1 VSDLGRVLRLDAR
14 RTALLVAVPVLTL
27 VGTTATVLSLCP
39 SVAYW
44 DNTVVA
50 LVNAVRFLGPVA
62 AGLAAWAA
70 VRERPLDYLRDLT
83 ARSPATGVLFDL
95 LLLSSAALV
104 SYVAVT
110 VLVVAVTLVQEEA
123 GHPHP
128 LGAVAGAGALVL
140 HVVVGYLTGRVV
152 PHRVT
157 AALVL
162 AVTSLW
168 AALRVPGV
176 SWWSLLPPAAL
187 PHLDLFTTLRP
198 AVFAAQV
205 LWATGL
211 TATLI
216 LGYVMWVTRRFLLV
230 LPLAVALAAT
240 TAATLDLRGSSAGT
254 VASVPAEP
262 VCRRWPLTVCVHPAL
277 RDALPRLMEQVTPV
291 AARLNG
297 TPGAFTRVE
306 QRPAWM
312 PVTVAGGVAAVHV
325 DENLSPGYAARA
337 VRQISEGL
345 KDARA
350 CATPNGYRAMVDAW
364 LLGDDPRAV
373 PDTRAARRFASWSER
388 RRRAWLRHHF
398 AEYRTCALDREDFRS
413 VFMAVPSSFG
423 PGGPPSS
430 GTAAIAG
437 IAPTRLA
444 ARCAIRSSQ
453 ARTCLRTRS
462 QRPGLS
468 RGRGG
473 G

>member
-27 VGTTATVLSLCP
+27 VGTAATALSLCP

-95 LLLSSAALV
+95 LLLSSAALA
-104 SYVAVT
+104 SYLAVT
-110 VLVVAVTLVQEEA
+110 VLVVTATLAQEEA

-152 PHRVT
+152 PHRAT

-168 AALRVPGV
+168 AALRVPGA

-187 PHLDLFTTLRP
+187 PRLDLFTTLRP
-198 AVFAAQV
+198 AVFADQV
-205 LWATGL
+205 LWAAGT
-211 TATLI
+211 TAALI
-216 LGYVMWVTRRFLLV
+216 LCYVTWVTRRFLMV

-240 TAATLDLRGSSAGT
+240 TTATLDLRGSSGA
-254 VASVPAEP
+254 VAPVAAEP

-277 RDALPRLMEQVTPV
+277 RAALPRLTEQVTPL
-291 AARLNG
+291 AARLDG

-312 PVTVAGGVAAVHV
+312 PVMVAGGVAAVHI
-325 DENLSPGYAARA
+325 DQNLSPGYASRA
-337 VRQISEGL
+337 VRQISQGL
-345 KDARA
+345 KDGQA
-350 CATPNGYRAMVDAW
+350 CASPNGYRAMVDAW

-373 PDTRAARRFASWSER
+373 PDTRTARRFASWSER
-388 RRRAWLRHHF
+388 RRRAWLRLHF
-398 AEYRTCALDREDFRS
+398 TEYRTCALDRDDFRAPHHKKTHHEKKHRKKKHRS
-413 VFMAVPSSFG
+413 AEDPHREPLDGAS
-423 PGGPPSS
+423 PP
-430 GTAAIAG
+430 A
-437 IAPTRLA
+437 
-444 ARCAIRSSQ
+444 
-453 ARTCLRTRS
+453 
-462 QRPGLS
+462 
-468 RGRGG
+468 
-473 G
+473 

>member
-1 VSDLGRVLRLDAR
+1 MSDLGRVLRLDAR

-27 VGTTATVLSLCP
+27 VGTAATVLSLCP

-104 SYVAVT
+104 SYLAVT
-110 VLVVAVTLVQEEA
+110 ALVVAVTLVHEEA

-176 SWWSLLPPAAL
+176 SWWSLLPRPRSPASTCSPPCGGCFRRPGPLGRRDDHRAD
-187 PHLDLFTTLRP
+187 PRLRDVGDAP
-198 AVFAAQV
+198 VPD
-205 LWATGL
+205 
-211 TATLI
+211 
-216 LGYVMWVTRRFLLV
+216 RP
-230 LPLAVALAAT
+230 PLAVALAAT
-240 TAATLDLRGSSAGT
+240 AAATLDLRGSSGA
-254 VASVPAEP
+254 VAPAAAEP
-262 VCRRWPLTVCVHPAL
+262 ACPAVAADRLRAPRAASRATAADGAGHPPRRAAGRDARRVHPGGA
-277 RDALPRLMEQVTPV
+277 ASRLG
-291 AARLNG
+291 ARHG
-297 TPGAFTRVE
+297 G
-306 QRPAWM
+306 
-312 PVTVAGGVAAVHV
+312 GGVAAVHV
-325 DENLSPGYAARA
+325 DESLSPGYAARA

-345 KDARA
+345 KDGPA
-350 CATPNGYRAMVDAW
+350 CASPNGYRALVDAW

-373 PDTRAARRFASWSER
+373 ADSRTARRFASWSER
-388 RRRAWLRHHF
+388 GRRAWLRLHF
-398 AEYRTCALDREDFRS
+398 TEYRTCALDRDDFRS
-413 VFMAVPSSFG
+413 PHGEKKHREKKHRPAKHPRREALDG
-423 PGGPPSS
+423 
-430 GTAAIAG
+430 
-437 IAPTRLA
+437 
-444 ARCAIRSSQ
+444 ARPRA
-453 ARTCLRTRS
+453 
-462 QRPGLS
+462 
-468 RGRGG
+468 
-473 G
+473 

>member
-1 VSDLGRVLRLDAR
+1 MSDLGRVLRLDAR

-27 VGTTATVLSLCP
+27 VGTAATVLSLCP

-62 AGLAAWAA
+62 AALAAWAA

-104 SYVAVT
+104 SYLAVT
-110 VLVVAVTLVQEEA
+110 ALVVAVTLVHEEA

-187 PHLDLFTTLRP
+187 PRLDLFTTLRP
-198 AVFAAQV
+198 AVFADQV
-205 LWATGL
+205 LWAAGTT
-211 TATLI
+211 TALI
-216 LGYVMWVTRRFLLV
+216 LGYVMWVTRRFLIV

-240 TAATLDLRGSSAGT
+240 AAATLDLRGSSGA
-254 VASVPAEP
+254 VVPAAAEP

-277 RDALPRLMEQVTPV
+277 RHALPRLMEQVTPL
-291 AARLNG
+291 AARLDG

-306 QRPAWM
+306 QRPAWV

-325 DENLSPGYAARA
+325 DESLSPGYAARA

-345 KDARA
+345 KDGPA
-350 CATPNGYRAMVDAW
+350 CASPNGYRALVDAW

-373 PDTRAARRFASWSER
+373 ADSRTARRFASWSER
-388 RRRAWLRHHF
+388 RRRAWLRLHF
-398 AEYRTCALDREDFRS
+398 TEYRTCALDRDDFRS
-413 VFMAVPSSFG
+413 PHREKKHRPAKHPRREALDG
-423 PGGPPSS
+423 
-430 GTAAIAG
+430 
-437 IAPTRLA
+437 
-444 ARCAIRSSQ
+444 ARPRA
-453 ARTCLRTRS
+453 
-462 QRPGLS
+462 
-468 RGRGG
+468 
-473 G
+473 